1 MSVFVFVWGG
11 GRGRDPLD
19 FSTRRLACPSHTAVE
34 EKIAA
39 DEEAVLLIV
48 EAHVARTVPRGMQDL
63 EVDLAHGYDIA
74 VVELDCVREIEGWC
88 A

>member
-1 MSVFVFVWGG
+1 M
-11 GRGRDPLD
+11 
-19 FSTRRLACPSHTAVE
+19 E